1 MRPTL
6 LSGQGLTIVL
16 LVVAVVLG
24 FFYAYVYRQEARQAR
39 RLTPRQ
45 RGLLRLLRMVVGIL
59 AVCAL
64 ARPAVTV
71 VKHETRLPVL
81 PLVVDESTSMGFTD
95 SRDNPLAQANPPD
108 KRRRYD
114 TAQTVVDLLQRKL
127 TLTHRVKVFTFSD
140 TSKLLKEL
148 PRRKHERDPVL
159 PREELFGGAPHPTGE
174 YSNIGDGLR
183 DVLREL
189 SGDRISGVVLLSDG
203 RQTGGGLL
211 REAGDQAKD
220 ARIPVH
226 AITFGTEFPLRDL
239 RIDEVI
245 VDPETSLGDVLRF
258 RLKITNQISAPLDTK
273 LTLFEE
279 GQKVNEKT
287 LKLNRGENQVE
298 IATIPETE
306 GTRAFKLVLPA
317 YDDEV
322 DTENNE
328 AVVHVKIVKRT
339 LRVLLVAG
347 NPSREFL
354 YVVPGLLRDPVVDLS
369 CFLQSADIDYVQQG
383 NTSIERLPRSVE
395 EWKKYDVVMLF
406 DVDPNKITTQQVAEM
421 ETMVRTGGGLMV
433 IAGRNH
439 GLAKLIQV
447 HAVKIRELLPVE
459 IDKNALPDYFQ
470 TFEVPCAA
478 ERTPVGRSH
487 AVLRLDRDDRTN
499 EAVWA
504 TFPKYYW
511 AHPVMGVKP
520 KSVVLL
526 GRAGDGAGRGDCL
539 MAIHRY
545 YEGAVFYSGLDSIWR
560 WRYPSESYDY
570 DRFWTNVIRYLGE
583 TRLKGTQQQVALS
596 TDRNSYAPGEEVKV
610 RLRLLDPA
618 LMSQLE
624 GQQLMVSVTSV
635 QGERQMVPLRP
646 DQKGEMLYLGSYRAR
661 RVGSMVVGAKQAA
674 PGGSSEAKPLFDV
687 KCAFQVKMQ
696 SLENKDTSGD
706 LEAMSNLA
714 KQTGGK
720 YFDYRNMG
728 SIAEL
733 LAAIPTAPQVLR
745 QEARVE
751 VWDGT
756 TFLLLFLV
764 LIGAEWSLRKLWGL
778 L

>member
-1 MRPTL
+1 
-6 LSGQGLTIVL
+6 
-16 LVVAVVLG
+16 
-24 FFYAYVYRQEARQAR
+24 
-39 RLTPRQ
+39 
-45 RGLLRLLRMVVGIL
+45 
-59 AVCAL
+59 
-64 ARPAVTV
+64 V

-81 PLVVDESTSMGFTD
+81 PILLDESTSMAFPD
-95 SRDNPLAQANPPD
+95 SRDNPLVQANPPD

-114 TAQTVVDLLQRKL
+114 TAQAVTDALQKKL
-127 TLTHRVKVFTFSD
+127 TLTHRVKIFTFSD
-140 TSKLLKEL
+140 TSKLLREL
-148 PRRKHERDPVL
+148 PRRRHERDASL
-159 PREELFGGAPHPTGE
+159 GRGEIFGGAADPTGE
-174 YSNIGDGLR
+174 YTNVGDGLQ

-189 SGDRISGVVLLSDG
+189 SGDRLSGLVLLSDG
-203 RQTGGGLL
+203 RQTGGAPL
-211 REAGDQAKD
+211 RDAGAQAAGAKV
-220 ARIPVH
+220 PVH
-226 AITFGTEFPLRDL
+226 ALALGTEFPLRDL

-258 RLKITNQISAPLDTK
+258 RLKITNQIRAPLDAA
-273 LTLFEE
+273 LQLFEE
-279 GQKVNEKT
+279 GQKVNEKN
-287 LKLNRGENQVE
+287 LKLNRGESMVE

-306 GTRAFKLVLPA
+306 GTRAFKLVLPVFE
-317 YDDEV
+317 DEV
-322 DTENNE
+322 DTENNQ
-328 AVVHVKIVKRT
+328 ATVHVKIVKRT
-339 LRVLLVAG
+339 LRVLLVSG

-354 YVVPGLLRDPVVDLS
+354 YLVPGLLRDPVVDLS

-447 HAVKIRELLPVE
+447 HAVKVRELLPVE

-470 TFEVPCAA
+470 TFETAFAA
-478 ERTPVGRSH
+478 ERTPVGRGH

-499 EAVWA
+499 EAVWG
-504 TFPKYYW
+504 TFPKFHW

-520 KSVVLL
+520 KSIVLL
-526 GRAGDGAGRGDCL
+526 QRSGAGAERDGPL

-545 YEGAVFYSGLDSIWR
+545 YEGAVFYSGLDSLWR
-560 WRYPSESYDY
+560 WRHPSESYDY

-583 TRLKGTQQQVALS
+583 TRLKGTQQQVALG
-596 TDRNSYAPGEEVKV
+596 TDRNSYAPGEEVKI

-618 LMSQLE
+618 LMAQLA
-624 GQQLMVSVTSV
+624 GQGLVVAVTSP
-635 QGERQMVPLRP
+635 QGERQMVPLKADRG
-646 DQKGEMLYLGSYRAR
+646 GEMLYLGSYRAR
-661 RVGSMVVGAKQAA
+661 RAGSMVVEARQAA

-687 KCAFQVKMQ
+687 KCAFQVRMQ

-706 LEAMSNLA
+706 LEAMRNLA
-714 KQTGGK
+714 VQTGGR

-728 SIAEL
+728 GLDEL
-733 LAAIPTAPQVLR
+733 IAAIPSDPQVLS
-745 QEARVE
+745 QEMLLE
-751 VWDGT
+751 VWDGKV
-756 TFLLLFLV
+756 FLLLFLV

>member
-6 LSGQGLTIVL
+6 LSGQGLTILL

-45 RGLLRLLRMVVGIL
+45 RGLLRLLRIVVGIL

-81 PLVVDESTSMGFTD
+81 PMVLDESTSMGFTD
-95 SRDNPLAQANPPD
+95 SRDNPLVQANPPD

-114 TAQTVVDLLQRKL
+114 TAQTVVDLLQKKL

-148 PRRKHERDPVL
+148 PRRKHERDPV
-159 PREELFGGAPHPTGE
+159 PSREELFGGAAHPTGE

-258 RLKITNQISAPLDTK
+258 RLKISNQISAPLDTK

-279 GQKVNEKT
+279 GQKVNEKA

-347 NPSREFL
+347 NPSREYL

-447 HAVKIRELLPVE
+447 HAVKVRELLPVE

-470 TFEVPCAA
+470 TFEAPCAA

-624 GQQLMVSVTSV
+624 GQQLMVAVTSV

-756 TFLLLFLV
+756 TFLLLFLL

>member
-6 LSGQGLTIVL
+6 LAGQGMAIFL
-16 LVVAVVLG
+16 LVVAAALG
-24 FFYAYVYRQEARQAR
+24 FFYVYIYRREARQAR
-39 RLTPRQ
+39 RLTGRQ
-45 RGLLRLLRMVVGIL
+45 RGTLRLLRIVVGAL
-59 AVCAL
+59 AVLAL

-81 PLVVDESTSMGFTD
+81 PILLDESTSMAFPD
-95 SRDNPLAQANPPD
+95 ARDNPLVQAGSPD

-114 TAQTVVDLLQRKL
+114 TAKTVVETLEKKL
-127 TLTHRVKVFTFSD
+127 TLTHRVKLFTFSD
-140 TSKLLKEL
+140 SGKLLKEL
-148 PRRKHERDPVL
+148 PVRKDEADPLPGRD
-159 PREELFGGAPHPTGE
+159 ELFAGAPDPTGD
-174 YSNIGDGLR
+174 YTNVGDGLR

-189 SGDRISGVVLLSDG
+189 SGDRVSGVVLLSDG
-203 RQTGGGLL
+203 RQTGGAAL
-211 REAGDQAKD
+211 RDAGAQAAD
-220 ARIPVH
+220 ARVPVH
-226 AITFGTEFPLRDL
+226 ALALGSEFPLRDL

-245 VDPETSLGDVLRF
+245 VDPEASLGDVLRF
-258 RLKITNQISAPLDTK
+258 RLKVTNQIRAPLAAK
-273 LTLFEE
+273 LTLYEE
-279 GQKVNEKT
+279 GQKVNEKE
-287 LKLNRGENQVE
+287 LNLNRGENMVE

-306 GTRAFKLVLPA
+306 GTRAFRLVLPA
-317 YDDEV
+317 FDDEV
-322 DTENNE
+322 DTANNE
-328 AVVHVKIVKRT
+328 ATVHVKVVKRT

-347 NPSREFL
+347 NPSREFFYL
-354 YVVPGLLRDPVVDLS
+354 VPGLLRDPVVDLS

-433 IAGRNH
+433 IAGRNN

-447 HAVKIRELLPVE
+447 HAVKVRELLPVE

-470 TFEVPCAA
+470 TFETAFSA
-478 ERTPVGRSH
+478 ERTPIGRSH
-487 AVLRLDRDDRTN
+487 AVMRLDRDDRTN

-504 TFPKYYW
+504 TFPKFHW
-511 AHPVMGVKP
+511 AHPVRGVKP

-526 GRAGDGAGRGDCL
+526 QRAGEGSGRGDCL

-545 YEGAVFYSGLDSIWR
+545 YEGAVFYSGIDSLWR
-560 WRYPSESYDY
+560 WRYPSENYDY

-583 TRLKGTQQQVALS
+583 TRLKGAQQQVALS

-610 RLRLLDPA
+610 KLRLLDPA

-624 GQQLMVSVTSV
+624 GQQLVVAVTSSE
-635 QGERQMVPLRP
+635 GERQMVALSP
-646 DQKGEMLYLGSYRAR
+646 DRSGEMLYLGSYRAR
-661 RVGSMVVGAKQAA
+661 RVGSMVVEAKQAA
-674 PGGSSEAKPLFDV
+674 PGGSTEAKPLFDV

-706 LEAMSNLA
+706 LEAMKSLA
-714 KQTGGK
+714 EQTGGR

-728 SIAEL
+728 GLDEL
-733 LAAIPTAPQVLR
+733 VAAIPSDPQVLS
-745 QEARVE
+745 QEVLVE
-751 VWDGT
+751 AWDGT
-756 TFLLLFLV
+756 AFLALFLL